1 MGLQELYRQQD
12 DYDEVF
18 RRVIDLMQ
26 EFEEKA
32 KDLTS
37 ITHEDRTTTEIL
49 EEASFYAGSFER
61 IFAGE
66 KGRTHIFF
74 HILKSLF
81 DEIRQNEEQLKTKS
95 EELVE
100 WTFQEI
106 ITLVRS
112 VRGYDEWPKVK
123 RQKYIE
129 ELQKLLAEMD
139 NEDEDEDEDPDRS
152 GKVKVRPTLVLRRY
166 HQR

>member
-18 RRVIDLMQ
+18 HRVINLMQ

-32 KDLTS
+32 KDLAS
-37 ITHEDRTTTEIL
+37 ITHEDKSTTEII
-49 EEASFYAGSFER
+49 EEASFYTECFER

-74 HILKSLF
+74 HILKSLL
-81 DEIRQNEEQLKTKS
+81 DEIRQNEEQLQKKS
-95 EELVE
+95 EELVQ

-112 VRGYDEWPKVK
+112 VRGYDDWPKVK

-129 ELQKLLAEMD
+129 ELQELLAEMD
-139 NEDEDEDEDPDRS
+139 DEEEEEEEDPDRS

-166 HQR
+166 H

>member
-1 MGLQELYRQQD
+1 MGLQDLYRQQD

-18 RRVIDLMQ
+18 RRVIHLMQ
-26 EFEEKA
+26 EFEEKV
-32 KDLTS
+32 KDLAS
-37 ITHEDRTTTEIL
+37 VTHADKTTTEIL
-49 EEASFYAGSFER
+49 EEARFYTESFER

-74 HILKSLF
+74 HILKSLL
-81 DEIRQNEEQLKTKS
+81 DEIRQNEEQLQKKS
-95 EELVE
+95 EELVQ

-112 VRGYDEWPKVK
+112 VRGYDDWPKVK
-123 RQKYIE
+123 RQKYVE
-129 ELQKLLAEMD
+129 ELQKLLAEMND
-139 NEDEDEDEDPDRS
+139 ENEDDDDDPDRS
-152 GKVKVRPTLVLRRY
+152 GKVKVKPTLVLRRY

>member
-1 MGLQELYRQQD
+1 MQD
-12 DYDEVF
+12 
-18 RRVIDLMQ
+18 
-26 EFEEKA
+26 FEEKA

-37 ITHEDRTTTEIL
+37 ITHEDKSTKEIL
-49 EEASFYAGSFER
+49 EEASFYAESFER

-74 HILKSLF
+74 YILKSLF
-81 DEIRQNEEQLKTKS
+81 NEIRENEEQLQKKS
-95 EELVE
+95 DELVQ

-106 ITLVRS
+106 ITLVKS
-112 VRGYDEWPKVK
+112 VRGYDDWPTVK

-129 ELQKLLAEMD
+129 ELQKVLAEMD
-139 NEDEDEDEDPDRS
+139 DEDEDEDEDEDPDRS
-152 GKVKVRPTLVLRRY
+152 GKVKVKPTLVLRKY

>member
-18 RRVIDLMQ
+18 RRFVDLMQ

-37 ITHEDRTTTEIL
+37 ITHDKSTTEIL
-49 EEASFYAGSFER
+49 EEVSFYTESFER

-74 HILKSLF
+74 HILKSLL
-81 DEIRQNEEQLKTKS
+81 DEIRQNEEQLQKKS
-95 EELVE
+95 EELVP
-100 WTFQEI
+100 WTFEAI

-112 VRGYDEWPKVK
+112 IRGYDDWPKVK

-129 ELQKLLAEMD
+129 ELQKLLAEM
-139 NEDEDEDEDPDRS
+139 EDEDEDDEEDPDRS

>member
-1 MGLQELYRQQD
+1 MGLQELYRQKE
-12 DYDEVF
+12 DYDNVF
-18 RRVIDLMQ
+18 RRAIALMQ

-37 ITHEDRTTTEIL
+37 ITHEDKTTTEML
-49 EEASFYAGSFER
+49 EEVSFYAESFER

-81 DEIRQNEEQLKTKS
+81 DEIRQNEEQLQKKS

-100 WTFQEI
+100 WTFGEI

-112 VRGYDEWPKVK
+112 VRGYDEWPKAK
-123 RQKYIE
+123 GQKYIE
-129 ELQKLLAEMD
+129 ELQKRLAEM
-139 NEDEDEDEDPDRS
+139 NDEDEDEDPDRS
-152 GKVKVRPTLVLRRY
+152 GKVKVRPTLVLRSY